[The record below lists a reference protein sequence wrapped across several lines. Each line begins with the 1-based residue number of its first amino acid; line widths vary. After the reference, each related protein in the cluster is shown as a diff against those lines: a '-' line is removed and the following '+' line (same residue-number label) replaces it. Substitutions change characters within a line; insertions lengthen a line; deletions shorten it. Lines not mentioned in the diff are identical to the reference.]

1 MLFFLRFVFDMLK
14 QDSLIKVF
22 DARSRSLSFF
32 LTLIVK
38 RCSFI
43 YVENLSDI

>member
-22 DARSRSLSFF
+22 DPDLFPFF
-32 LTLIVK
+32 KL
-38 RCSFI
+38 
-43 YVENLSDI
+43 